1 MATKR
6 STQVVAV
13 STFAATLGKDTV
25 MVVAGA
31 EYPSNDPVVKAHPDA
46 FEKD

>member
-13 STFAATLGKDTV
+13 STFAATVGKDTV
-25 MVVAGA
+25 MIVEGA
-31 EYPSNDPVVKAHPDA
+31 EYPSNHPVVKAHPYA
-46 FEKD
+46 FEKS